1 MWWQHFEMAAIQVL
15 SKWLLISGHP
25 VCSAEHA
32 LRIIKPHKGGKYNQL
47 GRFETHLLRMLD
59 TGKPPEDEQLR

>member
-1 MWWQHFEMAAIQVL
+1 MLSLQPIMCHPHVDADFE
-15 SKWLLISGHP
+15 HP
-25 VCSAEHA
+25 ACSAEHA